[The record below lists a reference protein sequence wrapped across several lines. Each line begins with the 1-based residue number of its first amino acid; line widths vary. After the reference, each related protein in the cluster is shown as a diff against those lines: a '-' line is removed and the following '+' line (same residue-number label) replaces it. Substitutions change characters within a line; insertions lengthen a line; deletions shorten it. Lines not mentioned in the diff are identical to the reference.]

1 MFQVCRLIGGF
12 EWLICVSVGLAPML
26 FNRPASA
33 GDCGDTSPDYS
44 ARRVVTVGDET
55 KVSKVYI
62 SGWKTREE
70 QTGPNGRQS
79 ITILLP
85 EQGVHYIFDPGRREG
100 VQLKLP
106 PRPPAASKTNSRQT
120 VDKQPDGTAVR
131 HTQLLADGEWKDVT
145 TTICRPDGVMLEQ
158 KFIFPDING
167 NLLNGRLTQSDINV
181 GPLSKSLFEVPASV
195 VLKRP

>member
-1 MFQVCRLIGGF
+1 MFQICRLIRGF

-26 FNRPASA
+26 FDRPAAA
-33 GDCGDTSPDYS
+33 GECGDTSPDYS
-44 ARRVVTVGDET
+44 ARRVLTIGDET

-62 SGWKTREE
+62 SGMKMREE
-70 QTGPNGRQS
+70 EAGPNGRHS
-79 ITILLP
+79 VVIRLP
-85 EQGVHYIFDPGRREG
+85 EQGVNYVFDPGRREG

-106 PRPPAASKTNSRQT
+106 PPPAASKTNSRQT
-120 VDKQPDGTAVR
+120 VDKQPDGTAIR

-145 TTICRPDGVMLEQ
+145 TTVCRPDGVMLEQ
-158 KFIFPDING
+158 KFILLDTHG
-167 NLLNGRLTQSDINV
+167 NLLNGRLTQSDIDV